1 MKNLVWKQPGNMF
14 EQQHNYAAE
23 MSDYPFSMSFM
34 YTKELGVAPKKPSG
48 FKVATT
54 PMNNK
59 IFGIILVL
67 MYIPS

>member
-14 EQQHNYAAE
+14 QQQHNHALE
-23 MSDYPFSMSFM
+23 MSDYPFLH
-34 YTKELGVAPKKPSG
+34 TKELGVVPKNFSWL
-48 FKVATT
+48 KVATT
-54 PMNNK
+54 LMNNK